1 MSQERLQIHGAVV
14 DDPAIPGDH
23 PGDGLWSGRLDVG
36 VKPRQTLTDDVQ
48 RKVLVALHR
57 QGVAQPL
64 QVRLRIATVPIANTV
79 RADESLTLEIAN
91 L

>member
-1 MSQERLQIHGAVV
+1 MYVLVKRLRQEG
-14 DDPAIPGDH
+14 
-23 PGDGLWSGRLDVG
+23 SGGHVG
-36 VKPRQTLTDDVQ
+36 VQPCQTVTDDVQ
-48 RKVLVALHR
+48 REVLVALHR

-64 QVRLRIATVPIANTV
+64 QVRLRVATVPIADTV